1 MVKEFSYSFA
11 IGSAFIL
18 SAVVAQTTFIG
29 SAMAISKDRE
39 RGATTRDAEREYPPG
54 PGPGGGVIMERD
66 IPPGPEPDQ
75 EREFP
80 PGPGPGGGVTME
92 RDIPPGTQR
101 ERAPTG
107 RGPRTKREQM
117 NEGQR
122 EKSPMTRTRGINN
135 RGGQTRARVIKKADV
150 DRVIGRWEERPREV
164 AREMINKYGLP
175 NEATQNRLTWHD
187 NDPWARTEV
196 LSEEYDHRFPENH
209 TDVLIQTVNYEV
221 PADKVD
227 DLIQFHGGLVVKRT
241 KGTLSVLCGNEEMN
255 ILALN
260 LADDIIA
267 DKLTVEEAR
276 DVYAEQATAV
286 MKGEPAPLTEE
297 LQFEPSMEATDPDQ
311 PAEKGFIERAR
322 EVLGLD

>member
-1 MVKEFSYSFA
+1 MAKKLS
-11 IGSAFIL
+11 FIL
-18 SAVVAQTTFIG
+18 LIMGVCILSITQHVFSASDKQRTRTDKYDPQHVPRTHAEDHTPQAHGLT
-29 SAMAISKDRE
+29 
-39 RGATTRDAEREYPPG
+39 GAEGGYGEG
-54 PGPGGGVIMERD
+54 GGGVDGYIIGGTIE
-66 IPPGPEPDQ
+66 
-75 EREFP
+75 EREQKRKQNAKK
-80 PGPGPGGGVTME
+80 GPAKNAE
-92 RDIPPGTQR
+92 RQ
-101 ERAPTG
+101 
-107 RGPRTKREQM
+107 
-117 NEGQR
+117 
-122 EKSPMTRTRGINN
+122 
-135 RGGQTRARVIKKADV
+135 QTRARVIKKADV